1 MVVNRSDVSRP
12 DSIHRDNSVTGANA
26 MASSDDGSGEAAA
39 FERTKRS
46 REEDAAGTPGR
57 SGFQTVAGASA
68 SSIATF
74 RGPVRRSRYGAIDCR
89 HESAACWRSAGG
101 IVTCARF
108 STSAHV
114 VGATAGPTP
123 GDAANVGGAPGVAGA
138 VCDLD
143 AGALLS
149 QATAPTS
156 TPSGALMRNWRRVF
170 MGRHDRTSC
179 ARCWNGI

>member
-46 REEDAAGTPGR
+46 REEDAAGTPGK

-68 SSIATF
+68 SAIATF

-89 HESAACWRSAGG
+89 HESAACGGPAGV
-101 IVTCARF
+101 IVTCASF
-108 STSAHV
+108 SASANV
-114 VGATAGPTP
+114 VGVTAGPTP

-138 VCDLD
+138 VCDLA
-143 AGALLS
+143 AGALVAAGAA
-149 QATAPTS
+149 AT
-156 TPSGALMRNWRRVF
+156 
-170 MGRHDRTSC
+170 GR
-179 ARCWNGI
+179 

>member
-1 MVVNRSDVSRP
+1 MVVNRSDVSRL
-12 DSIHRDNSVTGANA
+12 DSIHRDNSVSGANA

-89 HESAACWRSAGG
+89 HESAACWRSAGVS
-101 IVTCARF
+101 VTCVSF
-108 STSAHV
+108 SASANV
-114 VGATAGPTP
+114 AGVTAGPAP
-123 GDAANVGGAPGVAGA
+123 GAAANVGGAPGVAGA
-138 VCDLD
+138 VCEFG
-143 AGALLS
+143 AGALVS

-156 TPSGALMRNWRRVF
+156 TPSGALMGNWR
-170 MGRHDRTSC
+170 
-179 ARCWNGI
+179 